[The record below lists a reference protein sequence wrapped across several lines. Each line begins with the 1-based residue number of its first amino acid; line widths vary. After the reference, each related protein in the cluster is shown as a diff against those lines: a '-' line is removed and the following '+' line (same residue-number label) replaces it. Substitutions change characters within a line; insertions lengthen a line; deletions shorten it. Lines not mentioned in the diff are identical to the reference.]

1 MYKIWGAWKVGSLS
15 ADKERCIGLWGG
27 WTVGT
32 LGEVIVFDLKFP
44 MIIIHMIPRKK
55 LSDSILPMQCLEI
68 HHVFVLVMTETG
80 CFANLVEFALD
91 VGGA

>member
-1 MYKIWGAWKVGSLS
+1 
-15 ADKERCIGLWGG
+15 
-27 WTVGT
+27 
-32 LGEVIVFDLKFP
+32 

-80 CFANLVEFALD
+80 CFANLVELALD
-91 VGGA
+91 VGGAEGG

>member
-1 MYKIWGAWKVGSLS
+1 M
-15 ADKERCIGLWGG
+15 
-27 WTVGT
+27 
-32 LGEVIVFDLKFP
+32 IVFDLKFP

-91 VGGA
+91 VGGAEGG